1 MGGMSMVPGNSVNPM
16 DLSKLPK
23 PPQTPNLGSIAG
35 TMGQQDPMQ
44 MLQQLMQTQQ
54 TTQAPPPMVPL
65 PTSAS
70 TPPSPMTPFAANP
83 YAGFVNPYSTQRL
96 NGMSPEDWVYQN
108 MMAGM
113 GSPVPGAA
121 APNNV
126 TNQLVPGSSQ
136 AAAYTP
142 NPYQGTLESI
152 ITGIPTDTGGG
163 TTPPPAGLVGDL
175 NGDGKLGKKER
186 KLLKKGGTPVIP
198 PVPGADPEETL
209 AGMSSPAAN
218 DLAAQYYNPYY
229 YFTG

>member
-16 DLSKLPK
+16 DLSKLPGAPK
-23 PPQTPNLGSIAG
+23 TPNLGSIAG

-83 YAGFVNPYSTQRL
+83 YAGFQNPYSTQRL

-136 AAAYTP
+136 AAAYSP

-152 ITGIPTDTGGG
+152 ITGNPTDTGGG
-163 TTPPPAGLVGDL
+163 TTPPTGLEGDL

-186 KLLKKGGTPVIP
+186 RLLKKGGAVVPP
-198 PVPGADPEETL
+198 PVPGTD
-209 AGMSSPAAN
+209 PAATPQATFNPAYN
-218 DLAAQYYNPYY
+218 DLLAQIYNPYG
-229 YFTG
+229 YFSG